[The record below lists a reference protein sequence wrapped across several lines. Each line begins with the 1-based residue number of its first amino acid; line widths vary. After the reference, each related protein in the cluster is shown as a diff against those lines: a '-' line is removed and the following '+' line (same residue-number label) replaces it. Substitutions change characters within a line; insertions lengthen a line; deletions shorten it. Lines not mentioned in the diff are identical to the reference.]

1 VTFWISWSIDLVV
14 ALIAVYFFFIGLGD
28 GSVSSFN
35 MGLWLVILCVLGGVV
50 AGSLALRAAARTRAA
65 TALVTVL
72 AVPSALIGL
81 FYLVLLV
88 APVRWN

>member
-1 VTFWISWSIDLVV
+1 MTFWIPWTIDVIV
-14 ALIAVYFFFIGLGD
+14 AL
-28 GSVSSFN
+28 
-35 MGLWLVILCVLGGVV
+35 M
-50 AGSLALRAAARTRAA
+50 LALRAAARTGVA
-65 TALVTVL
+65 TALVSVL

>member
-1 VTFWISWSIDLVV
+1 MIFWIPWSIDLVV
-14 ALIAVYFFFIGLGD
+14 ALIAVYFFFIGLAD

-35 MGLWLVILCVLGGVV
+35 MGLWLAILCVLGGVIV
-50 AGSLALRAAARTRAA
+50 GSLALRAAARTRAA
-65 TALVTVL
+65 TALVVAL

-81 FYLVLLV
+81 FLLVLLV

>member
-1 VTFWISWSIDLVV
+1 VTFWIPWSIDLVV
-14 ALIAVYFFFIGLGD
+14 GVIAVYFFFIGLAD

-35 MGLWLVILCVLGGVV
+35 MGLWLAILCVLGGIL
-50 AGSLALRAAARTRAA
+50 AGSIILRSAARKRAAI
-65 TALVTVL
+65 ALVTLL

-81 FYLVLLV
+81 FYLLLLV